1 MTDIPRDPP
10 PPFNPDTRT
19 QNNNY
24 MDPQEKQEILDA
36 INASHDIAFK
46 AYQALFENSIKGFS
60 EQLAQFEER
69 NAGQHKEIIKRQD
82 ITNGRV
88 TKLEKETAPFRWC
101 SRNPKAAIVFGVLI
115 LTGILTLGIILS
127 VDNLLKILP

>member
-1 MTDIPRDPP
+1 MVDIPISPEP
-10 PPFNPDTRT
+10 RT
-19 QNNNY
+19 QNDNK

-36 INASHDIAFK
+36 IKGNNDIAFK

-101 SRNPKAAIVFGVLI
+101 SRNPKAAVIF
-115 LTGILTLGIILS
+115 GILLITGVVALGIILGI
-127 VDNLLKILP
+127 DNIIKIIP